1 VHPQEKTANQTGQHL
16 GSDRPAQTNDG
27 DVVNPEPA
35 SDATKGSSIQRLGNA
50 SRKRML
56 RSRCN
61 PQTSTS
67 HSAQWTSYDLLI
79 LL

>member
-1 VHPQEKTANQTGQHL
+1 VQPREKTANQTWQHL
-16 GSDRPAQTNDG
+16 GSDRSSQTKDG
-27 DVVNPEPA
+27 DVVDPEPA
-35 SDATKGSSIQRLGNA
+35 SDATKGGSIQRPGNA

-67 HSAQWTSYDLLI
+67 HSAQWTS
-79 LL
+79 